1 MVTSERI
8 IAGNVDQ
15 KTAIWKIRIK
25 TITLVKVKDNALLIY
40 HLGNDSGFKQDIVR
54 IEGEATE
61 LDKLANILYSLVL
74 N

>member
-1 MVTSERI
+1 M
-8 IAGNVDQ
+8 
-15 KTAIWKIRIK
+15 
-25 TITLVKVKDNALLIY
+25 VKVKDNALLIY
-40 HLGNDSGFKQDIVR
+40 YLGTDSGFKQDIVR